1 MGGLYRKGVILEGSS
16 DEMAKEIYELKK
28 SLKGKRFILGAD
40 CTILSQTPMDNIRT
54 AIKTS
59 HHTRN
64 IE

>member
-16 DEMAKEIYELKK
+16 DEVAKEIYELKK

-40 CTILSQTPMDNIRT
+40 CTILPQTPMDNIRT